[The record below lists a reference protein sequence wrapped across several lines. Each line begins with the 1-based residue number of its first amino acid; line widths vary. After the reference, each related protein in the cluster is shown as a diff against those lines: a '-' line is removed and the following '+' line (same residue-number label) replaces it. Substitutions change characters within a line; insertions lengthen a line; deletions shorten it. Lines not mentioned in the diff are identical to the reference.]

1 MDRNGYN
8 KSILATTAGVC
19 YVCGSNCETARHEVY
34 EGNGTRAL
42 SKRYGLWINI
52 CPSCHQYIHEHPKSD
67 KAVDLKDD
75 ARAAFIAAGHT
86 PAEFQRIFITGN
98 IKWWEID
105 NG

>member
-1 MDRNGYN
+1 MFN
-8 KSILATTAGVC
+8 
-19 YVCGSNCETARHEVY
+19 
-34 EGNGTRAL
+34 
-42 SKRYGLWINI
+42 
-52 CPSCHQYIHEHPKSD
+52 QYIHENPKSD

-86 PAEFQRIFITGN
+86 PAEFTRIFITGN